1 MKREAAKCI
10 NDWLNHGK
18 EALLVTG
25 ARQIGK
31 TYLIRECL
39 REEKVPFV
47 EINFIEQQ
55 DLIRMFDE
63 AKDAKD
69 LLFRLSAVSG
79 KPLKK
84 HETVFFLDE
93 IQECSDLVTKIK
105 FLVDEGSYRYIL
117 SGSLLGI
124 ELKNLRSAPV
134 GYLRILDMYPLNFA
148 EFIRALGVHEE
159 TIGHL
164 RECYLNVTPVDD
176 FIHGRMLDLL
186 YLYLIIGGMPRA
198 VQVYMD
204 TNDDPQKILDL
215 IKSAQQNEPDNAS
228 LAYAEGNV
236 YKGLGDIESAVKCYE
251 KSLEIDPNYI
261 FGIFSIG
268 GAYFDEAVAIQ
279 QEMDATDISEV
290 EKYDALLQEQEKYLE
305 MAIEP
310 LEKTFAMATD
320 ADIELKNLVASYLKQ
335 IYFRFRTRDA
345 KYAEKAQQY
354 EQYLQEAGVEE

>member
-1 MKREAAKCI
+1 MAKQCLNDAFTKYPGSQAVLVSLI
-10 NDWLNHGK
+10 NL
-18 EALLVTG
+18 
-25 ARQIGK
+25 
-31 TYLIRECL
+31 
-39 REEKVPFV
+39 
-47 EINFIEQQ
+47 
-55 DLIRMFDE
+55 
-63 AKDAKD
+63 
-69 LLFRLSAVSG
+69 
-79 KPLKK
+79 
-84 HETVFFLDE
+84 
-93 IQECSDLVTKIK
+93 
-105 FLVDEGSYRYIL
+105 
-117 SGSLLGI
+117 
-124 ELKNLRSAPV
+124 
-134 GYLRILDMYPLNFA
+134 
-148 EFIRALGVHEE
+148 
-159 TIGHL
+159 
-164 RECYLNVTPVDD
+164 
-176 FIHGRMLDLL
+176 
-186 YLYLIIGGMPRA
+186 
-198 VQVYMD
+198 YMD

-261 FGIFSIG
+261 L
-268 GAYFDEAVAIQ
+268 AIQ